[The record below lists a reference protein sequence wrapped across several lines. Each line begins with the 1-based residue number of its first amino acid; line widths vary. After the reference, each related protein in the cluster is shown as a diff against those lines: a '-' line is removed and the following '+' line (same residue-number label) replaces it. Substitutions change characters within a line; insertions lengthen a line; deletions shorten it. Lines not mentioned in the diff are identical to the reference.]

1 MYFRTVDRQRQMP
14 IVNVQRRVEGNL
26 VYGTV
31 NEVTNENGETK
42 PPQFDIPGAV
52 AAPSDALLESIGSLE
67 VSSVVLDITFSNNQ
81 INNNIMFMI
90 SIIKIS
96 HIYIG
101 RKQNSRD

>member
-1 MYFRTVDRQRQMP
+1 MP

-42 PPQFDIPGAV
+42 PPQFNIPGAV

-67 VSSVVLDITFSNNQ
+67 VSSVVLDITFSNNYV
-81 INNNIMFMI
+81 
-90 SIIKIS
+90 K
-96 HIYIG
+96 
-101 RKQNSRD
+101 

>member
-42 PPQFDIPGAV
+42 PPQFNIPGAV
-52 AAPSDALLESIGSLE
+52 AEPSDALLESIGSLE
-67 VSSVVLDITFSNNQ
+67 VSSVVLDITFSNNYCLKL
-81 INNNIMFMI
+81 
-90 SIIKIS
+90 IILCL
-96 HIYIG
+96 
-101 RKQNSRD
+101 

>member
-1 MYFRTVDRQRQMP
+1 MP

-42 PPQFDIPGAV
+42 PPQFNIPGAV

-67 VSSVVLDITFSNNQ
+67 VSSVVLDVTFRNNYVPSK
-81 INNNIMFMI
+81 NKNVMFII

>member
-31 NEVTNENGETK
+31 NEVTNQNRETK
-42 PPQFDIPGAV
+42 HPQFNIPGSV

-67 VSSVVLDITFSNNQ
+67 VSSVVLDITFRYNYKNV
-81 INNNIMFMI
+81 MFMI

>member
-1 MYFRTVDRQRQMP
+1 MP

-42 PPQFDIPGAV
+42 PPQFNIPGAV

-67 VSSVVLDITFSNNQ
+67 VSSVVLDITFRYNYNV
-81 INNNIMFMI
+81 MFMI

>member
-1 MYFRTVDRQRQMP
+1 MP

-42 PPQFDIPGAV
+42 PPQFSIPGAV

-67 VSSVVLDITFSNNQ
+67 VSSVVLDIPFRDSYVKWKYYVYDFNN
-81 INNNIMFMI
+81 
-90 SIIKIS
+90 
-96 HIYIG
+96 
-101 RKQNSRD
+101 

>member
-1 MYFRTVDRQRQMP
+1 MP

-42 PPQFDIPGAV
+42 PPQFNIPGAV

-67 VSSVVLDITFSNNQ
+67 VSSVVLDITFRNNYNKNA
-81 INNNIMFMI
+81 IFTI

>member
-42 PPQFDIPGAV
+42 PPQFNIPGAV

-67 VSSVVLDITFSNNQ
+67 VSSVVLDITFRNNYGNKNA
-81 INNNIMFMI
+81 IFTI

>member
-42 PPQFDIPGAV
+42 PPQFNIPGAV
-52 AAPSDALLESIGSLE
+52 AAPSNALLESIGSLE
-67 VSSVVLDITFSNNQ
+67 VSSVVLDIKFRNK
-81 INNNIMFMI
+81 MI
-90 SIIKIS
+90 ILCL
-96 HIYIG
+96 
-101 RKQNSRD
+101 RFQ

>member
-42 PPQFDIPGAV
+42 PPQFNIPGAV
-52 AAPSDALLESIGSLE
+52 AAPSNALLESIGSLE
-67 VSSVVLDITFSNNQ
+67 VRSPVIFNDFIGFKRHRSSFLFSN
-81 INNNIMFMI
+81 IC
-90 SIIKIS
+90 
-96 HIYIG
+96 
-101 RKQNSRD
+101 

>member
-1 MYFRTVDRQRQMP
+1 MP

-42 PPQFDIPGAV
+42 PPQFNIPGAV

-67 VSSVVLDITFSNNQ
+67 VSSVFLDITFRNNY
-81 INNNIMFMI
+81 NNNVMFMI